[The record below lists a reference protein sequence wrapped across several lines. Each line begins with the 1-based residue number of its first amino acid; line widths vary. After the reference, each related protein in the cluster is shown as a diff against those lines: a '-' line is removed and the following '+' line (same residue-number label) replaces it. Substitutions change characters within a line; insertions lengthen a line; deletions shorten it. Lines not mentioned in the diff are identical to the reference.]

1 MKARDAN
8 QNTIYYPYFFCQ
20 LFVNLKIIYIFA
32 PMKMNKTYNFR
43 LYPNKENQVLL
54 NKHFGSVRFIYNIM
68 LEFKQYYFNRTGT
81 TPSNRELSYA
91 LTHLKKLEEYS
102 WLNEV
107 NSQTLQAVLKDLD
120 NAYENFFKGRA
131 SYPKFKSK
139 KTHRFSF
146 RVPQKVSIV
155 DGNRLKIFKFK
166 EGIKIKLHREII
178 GTIKNATIKL
188 NPSGKYYVSLTV
200 EYDSQVLTKPK
211 VEPSSATG
219 VDLGIKTYATLSD
232 GTKIFYPLYLEK
244 NLVKLKE
251 LQTKFSESKSKRVR
265 LEIAKLHEKIT
276 NQRLDFIHKLTK
288 ELVTTYDS
296 IATEDLDI
304 TSMLSENKDLS
315 RRILDCSWYTF
326 RQLLNYKAEKYGCN
340 LIVIPKYYPSS
351 KSCSS
356 CGSINNNL
364 KLTDRVWLC
373 PNCGLTLDRDLNAA
387 INILNKGL
395 GTSPVTP

>member
-1 MKARDAN
+1 
-8 QNTIYYPYFFCQ
+8 
-20 LFVNLKIIYIFA
+20 
-32 PMKMNKTYNFR
+32 MKMNKTYNFR
-43 LYPNKENQVLL
+43 LYPNKKDRVLL
-54 NKHFGSVRFIYNIM
+54 SKHFGSARFVYNTM
-68 LEFKQYYFNRTGT
+68 LEFKQYYFDRTGI

-155 DGNRLKIFKFK
+155 DGNRLKMFKFK
-166 EGIKIKLHREII
+166 QGIKVKLHREII

-188 NPSGKYYVSLTV
+188 NPSGKYYVSLIAQ
-200 EYDSQVLTKPK
+200 YDSQIPAKPE
-211 VEPSSATG
+211 VNRSSATG
-219 VDLGIKTYATLSD
+219 VDLGIKTYATLSN
-232 GTKIFYPLYLEK
+232 GLSYTYPLYLEK

-251 LQTKFSESKSKRVR
+251 LQSKFSKSKSKRVR

-288 ELVTTYDS
+288 ELVTKYDS
-296 IATEDLDI
+296 IAIEDLDI
-304 TSMLSENKDLS
+304 TSMLGENKDLS
-315 RRILDCSWYTF
+315 RRISDCSWFTF
-326 RQLLNYKAEKYGCN
+326 RRFLTYKAEQYGCN

-351 KSCSS
+351 KSCSN

-364 KLTDRVWLC
+364 KLTDREYIC
-373 PNCGLTLDRDLNAA
+373 PNCGLTLDRDYNASL
-387 INILNKGL
+387 NILKVGL